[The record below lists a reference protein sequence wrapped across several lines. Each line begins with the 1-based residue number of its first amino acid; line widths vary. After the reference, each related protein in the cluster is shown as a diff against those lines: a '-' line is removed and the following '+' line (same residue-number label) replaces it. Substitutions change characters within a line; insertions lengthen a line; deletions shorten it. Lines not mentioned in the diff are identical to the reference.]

1 LKLKFKIKSG
11 ALQFT
16 VFIAVL
22 IALLLAGLVLYAYT
36 FIYMKEQSKGAIEN
50 IQIADI
56 GIQSLLEQSELNTDT
71 AKIDFLKKENQ
82 ILKTHL
88 SQWGVFQKGIT
99 VTQFRKKKFVK
110 TAIIGSLLTAD
121 NSPTLYLQETHNG
134 LSVVGNTKIKGIA
147 YLPSQGISSGYIAGN
162 SYYGSQLIY
171 GRTEKSTSEL
181 PKLEK
186 NLLDALSFYLKE
198 YKIDRQEDFINLNS
212 GLKITNSFKSATKG
226 FYSQNAITL
235 ENKILSGNIIIK
247 SETSI
252 KIKKTALLKDLILI
266 APIIEI
272 EDETSGCFQ
281 AIASRKII
289 IGKKCNLSFP
299 SALMLFQDNKNSPI
313 ESPIYSAIPDNQIF
327 IDTQSNIKGSVIY
340 LQTKE
345 KSDFL
350 TQVVLEK
357 DSKIKGH
364 VYCNGNFDIRGTVS
378 GSVYTRQFTANQAGS
393 IFVNH
398 IYNATI
404 ENENIPE
411 IYGSIILDQQPK
423 TVLKWLY

>member
-1 LKLKFKIKSG
+1 MKLKLKIKSG

-56 GIQSLLEQSELNTDT
+56 GIQSLLEQKELNSDT

-82 ILKTHL
+82 IIKTHL

-99 VTQFRKKKFVK
+99 ITQYRKKRFIK

-121 NSPTLYLQETHNG
+121 KSPTLYLQETHNG
-134 LSVVGNTKIKGIA
+134 LSVVGNTKIKGTA
-147 YLPSQGISSGYIAGN
+147 YLPSQGVNSGYIAGN

-171 GRTEKSTSEL
+171 GKIEKSTSEL

-186 NLLDALSFYLKE
+186 TFLDAVNFYLKE
-198 YKIDRQEDFINLNS
+198 YKIEHQESYINLGS
-212 GLKITNSFKSATKG
+212 SIKITNSFKNETKG
-226 FYSQNAITL
+226 FYSENPITI
-235 ENKILSGNIIIK
+235 ENKMLSGNIIIK
-247 SETSI
+247 SEISI

-272 EDETSGCFQ
+272 EDETIGCFQ
-281 AIASRKII
+281 AIASRKIVV
-289 IGKKCNLSFP
+289 GKKCNLSYP
-299 SALMLFQDNKNSPI
+299 SALMLFQDNKNSI
-313 ESPIYSAIPDNQIF
+313 TENANYSSTPDNQIF
-327 IDTQSNIKGSVIY
+327 IDTGSNIRGSVIY

-350 TQVVLEK
+350 TQLILEK
-357 DSKIKGH
+357 DSKIKGQ

-378 GSVYTRQFTANQAGS
+378 GSVYTKQFTANQAGS
-393 IFVNH
+393 VFVNH

-411 IYGSIILDQQPK
+411 IYGSIIFEQEPK

>member
-1 LKLKFKIKSG
+1 MKLKLKLRSG

-56 GIQSLLEQSELNTDT
+56 GIQSLLEQKELSTDT
-71 AKIDFLKKENQ
+71 SQIDFIKKENQ
-82 ILKTHL
+82 IIKTHL

-99 VTQFRKKKFVK
+99 TTLFRKKKFTK
-110 TAIIGSLLTAD
+110 TAIIGSVILAD
-121 NSPTLYLQETHNG
+121 KSPTLYLQETHNA
-134 LSVVGNTKIKGIA
+134 LTVVGSTKIQGIA
-147 YLPSQGISSGYIAGN
+147 YLPTQGVNSGYIAGN

-171 GRTEKSTSEL
+171 GRIEKSTAEL
-181 PKLEK
+181 PKPEK
-186 NLLDALSFYLKE
+186 MFIDAINFYLKE
-198 YKIDRQEDFINLNS
+198 YKIDRQEDYINLNS
-212 GLKITNSFKSATKG
+212 GIKITNSFKEKTKG
-226 FYSQNAITL
+226 FYSQNPIVI

-252 KIKKTALLKDLILI
+252 KIKKTALLKDIILI

-272 EDETSGCFQ
+272 DDEVTGCFQ

-289 IGKKCNLSFP
+289 MGKKCNLSYP
-299 SALMLFQDNKNSPI
+299 SALLLYQDNKDIILDNSN
-313 ESPIYSAIPDNQIF
+313 YSTVPDNQVF
-327 IDTQSNIKGSVIY
+327 IDIGSIIKGSVVYI
-340 LQTKE
+340 QTKE
-345 KSDFL
+345 IPDFL
-350 TQVVLEK
+350 TQIVLEK
-357 DSKIKGH
+357 DSKIKGQ
-364 VYCNGNFDIRGTVS
+364 VYCNGNFEIRGTVS
-378 GSVYTRQFTANQAGS
+378 GCVFTRQFTANQAGS

-398 IYNATI
+398 VYNATI
-404 ENENIPE
+404 ENENVPQL
-411 IYGSIILDQQPK
+411 YGGIILEQEPK